1 MRGAHFFERISSYT
15 RFFSYL
21 RGVKRF
27 VALKLLFLSLLIVA
41 YGVPLHAQ
49 EAWKPAVTPKRE
61 YRAVWLTTIK
71 NLDWPSAAATTAAGE
86 QRQRAELCAMLD
98 TLKAVGINTVLLQTR
113 LRSDVIY
120 PSLREPFT
128 AFLTGKEGN
137 QTTTYDPLRFAI
149 DECHKRGMLCHAWM
163 VALQVKDNKYV
174 DPAEPAVVSHLC
186 DMVREVVRGYDVD
199 GIHLDYLRYP
209 EKTKG
214 QDQWRRDNVTACL
227 RAVYRTVKAEKP
239 WVCVSTAPLGKYR
252 STARASSQGWNAYN
266 TVFQEAQEWLHEGIC
281 DALFPMMYYDGG
293 NFYPFVD
300 DWAAHTYGRHF
311 AAGLGIYQLASNEL
325 NWSLHTIR
333 SQMNYV
339 RDFGNG
345 TYANSA
351 CGYALFRAGFIMN
364 NTKGIRDELHH
375 LNGSPALVPA
385 LTWHSSSRPD
395 SPSAVSFTLAGDSIH
410 ISWAANK
417 PISQQGNKAS
427 SELRYNLYCAVSN
440 PLDIDDASCLYLI
453 YQSGP
458 MLTVPRLTRTQ
469 DVTYALTAIDRY
481 GNESRPVVWHL
492 KAKKTI
498 TAP

>member
-1 MRGAHFFERISSYT
+1 
-15 RFFSYL
+15 
-21 RGVKRF
+21 VKRL
-27 VALKLLFLSLLIVA
+27 VTLKALLLSLLIVTLN
-41 YGVPLHAQ
+41 VPLQAQ
-49 EAWKPAVTPKRE
+49 EAWMPAATPKRE

-71 NLDWPSAAATTAAGE
+71 NLDWPSVAATTAAGE
-86 QRQRAELCAMLD
+86 QQQRKELCAILD
-98 TLKAVGINTVLLQTR
+98 TLQAVGINTVLLQTR
-113 LRSDVIY
+113 LRGDVIY
-120 PSLREPFT
+120 PSLREPT
-128 AFLTGKEGN
+128 SAFITGKEGN

-149 DECHKRGMLCHAWM
+149 DECHKRGMQCHAWM
-163 VALQVKDNKYV
+163 VALQVKDNQYV
-174 DPAEPAVVSHLC
+174 NPASAAVVSHLC

-209 EKTKG
+209 ERSTGQQVNKSTRQRSNKSTGNDAQTK
-214 QDQWRRDNVTACL
+214 RDNVTACL

-266 TVFQEAQEWLHEGIC
+266 TVYQEAQEWLHEGIC

-311 AAGLGIYQLASNEL
+311 AAGLGIYQLASSEL
-325 NWSLHTIR
+325 NWSLRTIR

-339 RDFGNG
+339 RNFGNG
-345 TYANSA
+345 TYASSA
-351 CGYALFRAGFIMN
+351 YGYALFRAGFIMN
-364 NTKGIRDELHH
+364 NTKGIRDELRY
-375 LNGSPALVPA
+375 LNASPALVPA
-385 LTWHSSSRPD
+385 MTWHSSSRPD
-395 SPSAVSFTLAGDSIH
+395 SPSAVSFTLVDDSIH

-417 PISQQGNKAS
+417 PTNQQVNKSAS
-427 SELRYNLYCAVSN
+427 EFHYNLYCAVGKAI
-440 PLDIDDASCLYLI
+440 DIDNASCLYLI

-458 MLTVPRLTRTQ
+458 TITVPRLTRTQ

-492 KAKKTI
+492 KAKKPI
-498 TAP
+498 TSP